1 MCVAFGS
8 KTDPE
13 DAYQLDAW
21 INTEDIDLVDFFG
34 YREHSEKDEELI
46 RKWHKIKESRGICS
60 VAFRKFTKHSIC
72 NFYGFFSGI
81 RTDGKVITVVEGL
94 YFYIF
99 FCSQVLQRNPVVQC

>member
-1 MCVAFGS
+1 MSFSETKTVKSLRELKKLTDVFFEKYASYRCGVERLRDRKDFSRIGIMCVAFGS

-46 RKWHKIKESRGICS
+46 RKWHEE
-60 VAFRKFTKHSIC
+60 
-72 NFYGFFSGI
+72 N
-81 RTDGKVITVVEGL
+81 
-94 YFYIF
+94 
-99 FCSQVLQRNPVVQC
+99 